1 MPSRDS
7 EPRTGNCIIFKTL
20 KERNNCKRV
29 ESIIFL
35 GLGLNAWL
43 TIAMIIGLFC
53 TMAFTKLPAEFAFL
67 GAMAFLS
74 VTGILNA
81 EEVLA
86 GFSSSSVVIVG
97 ILFVVIAGLVHSG
110 VIHWLVKQVL
120 GTPSSYTKALVRMML
135 PVALFSSILSNTTV
149 VALFI
154 KVVKLWSKKLNIAPS
169 KLLIPL
175 SYASCLGGICTLIG
189 TPPNLIISGMLSQ
202 DRPDITLGLFDT
214 TIPGLFCLVV
224 GIVVVVTMHKL
235 IPVRKSPDE
244 ALGTTSEYTAELV
257 VPTTC
262 EWVGKTVTDAGVH
275 DFAGGRLFEIIRF
288 DKEIISPVPADE
300 YILGGDRLI
309 FSGQI
314 DSILELKDSHGFT
327 AAPQYVFSLDDQDK
341 NRQLYT
347 ANVKRSSQLIGK
359 SMDSINFEE
368 HNNAALVAIV
378 RQGERINANPRSVK
392 LERGDTLLLECP
404 KAQGKTFQKA
414 ASDDLRFFDSEDIA
428 NIGKKTALSAAIMLG
443 MILLSS
449 FNVMTLLQSCFLAA
463 FAMIVTRCCTPEQ
476 AWKSISW
483 DVLMI
488 FAGSVCIGS
497 AIADTGI
504 ANALANGIL
513 QVCGTNPLVALTCI
527 CLVGTFVTEF
537 ISNTAAAAIFYP
549 IAYQTAATLGVNP
562 VTFCIALM
570 IAVSSSFATPIGS
583 PTHMLVYG
591 EGGYKFTDFCKI
603 GLVMNI
609 VILAANIFIVTL
621 VFPL

>member
-1 MPSRDS
+1 
-7 EPRTGNCIIFKTL
+7 
-20 KERNNCKRV
+20 
-29 ESIIFL
+29 
-35 GLGLNAWL
+35 
-43 TIAMIIGLFC
+43 
-53 TMAFTKLPAEFAFL
+53 MAFTKLPAEFAFL

-74 VTGILNA
+74 ITGILDA

-97 ILFVVIAGLVHSG
+97 VLFVVIAGLVHSG

-120 GTPSSYTKALVRMML
+120 GTPSSYTKALVRLML
-135 PVALFSSILSNTTV
+135 PVAAFSSILSNTTV

-202 DRPDITLGLFDT
+202 DRPDITLGLFST
-214 TIPGLFCLVV
+214 TIPGLFCLAV
-224 GIVVVVTMHKL
+224 GILVIITMHKL
-235 IPVRKSPDE
+235 LPVRKTPDE
-244 ALGTTSEYTAELV
+244 ALGTTSEYTAELI
-257 VPTTC
+257 VPTAC
-262 EWVGKTVTDAGVH
+262 EWVGRSVADAGIK

-288 DKEIISPVPADE
+288 DKEVISPVPSDE
-300 YILGGDRLI
+300 FIMGGDRLV
-309 FSGQI
+309 FAGQI
-314 DSILELKDSHGFT
+314 DSILELRKSHGFT
-327 AAPQYVFSLDDQDK
+327 AAPQHVFSLSDDEK
-341 NRQLYT
+341 NRKLYT

-359 SMDSINFEE
+359 AMEDTDFEE
-368 HNNAALVAIV
+368 HNNAVLVAIV
-378 RQGERINANPRSVK
+378 REGERINANPRSVK
-392 LERGDTLLLECP
+392 LQFGDMLLLECP
-404 KAQGKTFQKA
+404 KAQGMTFKKA
-414 ASDDLRFFDSEDIA
+414 VEGDLHFFDSDDIA
-428 NIGKKTALSAAIMLG
+428 NIGKKTALSAAIMIG

-449 FNVMTLLQSCFLAA
+449 FNVMSLLQSCFLAA
-463 FAMIVTRCCTPEQ
+463 FAMIATRCCTTEQ

-488 FAGSVCIGS
+488 FAGSVCIGT
-497 AIADTGI
+497 AIAQTGI
-504 ANALANGIL
+504 ANALADGIL
-513 QVCGTNPLVALTCI
+513 NVCGTNPIVALTCI
-527 CLVGTFVTEF
+527 CLVGTFITEF

-549 IAYQTAATLGVNP
+549 IAYQTATTLDVNP

-591 EGGYKFTDFCKI
+591 EGGYKFTDFTKI

-609 VILAANIFIVTL
+609 AILAANIFIVTL

>member
-1 MPSRDS
+1 M
-7 EPRTGNCIIFKTL
+7 
-20 KERNNCKRV
+20 

-43 TIAMIIGLFC
+43 TVALVVCLFC
-53 TMAFTKLPAEFAFL
+53 VMAFTKLPAEFAFL
-67 GAMAFLS
+67 GAMAFMS

-110 VIHWLVKQVL
+110 VIHWLVRQVL
-120 GTPSSYTKALVRMML
+120 GTPTSYTKALVRLML
-135 PVALFSSILSNTTV
+135 PVAAFSSILSNTTV

-154 KVVKLWSKKLNIAPS
+154 KVVKIWSKKLNIAPS

-189 TPPNLIISGMLSQ
+189 TPPNLIISGMLSA
-202 DRPDITLGLFDT
+202 DRPDIDLGLFST
-214 TIPGLFCLVV
+214 TIPGVFCLIV
-224 GIVVVVTMHKL
+224 GIVVMITMHKL
-235 IPVRKSPDE
+235 LPVRKSPDE
-244 ALGTTSEYTAELV
+244 ALGTTSDYTVEFI
-257 VPTTC
+257 VPTAC
-262 EWVGKTVTDAGVH
+262 ESVGKSVVDAGIK
-275 DFAGGRLFEIIRF
+275 DFSGGRLIEIIRF
-288 DKEIISPVPADE
+288 DKEIISPVSDDE
-300 YILGGDRLI
+300 FIMGGDRLV

-314 DSILELKDSHGFT
+314 DSILDLRKSHGFT
-327 AAPQYVFSLDDQDK
+327 AAPQHVFSIGDDEK

-347 ANVKRSSQLIGK
+347 ANVKRSSRLIGYA
-359 SMDSINFEE
+359 MEDTDFEE
-368 HNNAALVAIV
+368 RNSTVLVAIV
-378 RQGERINANPRSVK
+378 REGERINANPRSVK
-392 LERGDTLLLECP
+392 LQFGDMLLLECS
-404 KAQGKTFQKA
+404 KKQGATFMQAVEK
-414 ASDDLRFFDSEDIA
+414 DLHFFDSEDIP
-428 NIGKKTALSAAIMLG
+428 NIGKKTIVSAAIMVG

-463 FAMIVTRCCTPEQ
+463 FAMIAVRCCTTEQ

-488 FAGSVCIGS
+488 FAGSVCLGT
-497 AIADTGI
+497 AIDKTGI
-504 ANALANGIL
+504 AKALADGIL
-513 QVCGTNPLVALTCI
+513 GVCGTNPLIALICI
-527 CLVGTFVTEF
+527 CFVGTFVTEF
-537 ISNTAAAAIFYP
+537 VSNTAAAAIFYP

-591 EGGYKFTDFCKI
+591 EGGYKFTDFTKI

-609 VILAANIFIVTL
+609 AILAANIFIVTL

>member
-1 MPSRDS
+1 MM
-7 EPRTGNCIIFKTL
+7 
-20 KERNNCKRV
+20 
-29 ESIIFL
+29 ESIVFL

-74 VTGILNA
+74 VTGILGA
-81 EEVLA
+81 DEVLA

-110 VIHWLVKQVL
+110 VIHWMVKQVL
-120 GTPSSYTKALVRMML
+120 GTPSSYTKALVRLML
-135 PVALFSSILSNTTV
+135 PVAAFSSILSNTTV

-154 KVVKLWSKKLNIAPS
+154 KVVKIWSKKLNIAPS

-189 TPPNLIISGMLSQ
+189 TPPNLIISGMLHQ
-202 DRPDITLGLFDT
+202 NRPDITLGLFST
-214 TIPGLFCLVV
+214 TIPGLFCLAV
-224 GIVVVVTMHKL
+224 GILIMMTMHKML
-235 IPVRKSPDE
+235 PVRKSPDE
-244 ALGTTSEYTAELV
+244 ALGTTSDYTVEFI
-257 VPTTC
+257 VPTAC
-262 EWVGKTVTDAGVH
+262 ESVGKSVADAGVK

-288 DKEIISPVPADE
+288 DKEVISPVPSDE
-300 YILGGDRLI
+300 FIMGGDRLV

-314 DSILELKDSHGFT
+314 DSILELRKSHGFT
-327 AAPQYVFSLDDQDK
+327 AAPQHVFALDDEEK

-347 ANVKRSSQLIGK
+347 ANVKRSSRLIGNA
-359 SMDSINFEE
+359 MEDTDFEE
-368 HNNAALVAIV
+368 RNNTVLVAIV
-378 RQGERINANPRSVK
+378 REGERINANPRSVK
-392 LERGDTLLLECP
+392 LQFGDMLLLECP
-404 KAQGKTFQKA
+404 KSQGATFKKA
-414 ASDDLRFFDSEDIA
+414 VENDLHFFDSEDIP
-428 NIGKKTALSAAIMLG
+428 NIGKKTALSAGIMVA

-463 FAMIVTRCCTPEQ
+463 FAMIITRCCTTEQ

-488 FAGSVCIGS
+488 FAGSVCIGT
-497 AIADTGI
+497 AIAETGI
-504 ANALANGIL
+504 ANALADGIL
-513 QVCGTNPLVALTCI
+513 GVCGTNPIVALTCI

-549 IAYQTAATLGVNP
+549 IAYQTATALGANP
-562 VTFCIALM
+562 ITFCIALM

-591 EGGYKFTDFCKI
+591 EGGYRFTDFTKI
-603 GLVMNI
+603 GIVMNI
-609 VILAANIFIVTL
+609 AILAANIFIVTM